1 MKAYIVVDDNGNID
15 SIYNNYTKAKAECEE
30 LNKYRIVGGC
40 GGIFDDPFY
49 KVVEKENKGE

>member
-49 KVVEKENKGE
+49 KVVEKENKE